1 MFRER
6 DANAKPRMVLV
17 GDVATE
23 TADPSKVFD
32 LIAPYI
38 GSSAIAFANCE
49 WPLAD
54 RGQPWPGKAGRV
66 VKSLPELVTT
76 YTIPGFNVVCLAN
89 NHLMNFGDEGMMQT
103 IEVLDRAGIAHC
115 GGGRNME
122 EAHRPAI
129 VTWGGLKFAFLSYTS
144 VFTPGME
151 ATENRTGMAAIKI
164 ESNYRIPTR
173 LHEVPGNPLTC
184 DTKARP
190 AHLERM
196 KSDIANA
203 KKISDVVVVS
213 MHWGVSMG
221 HQHLI
226 GYQVDVGHAAIDAG
240 ADLVVGHH
248 PHTIQPI
255 EIYKGKTIAYS
266 LAHCGFDMKSHT
278 FAEESIVLEMELTAT
293 GLGRTLVRP
302 VANPI
307 RRPRIV
313 DLNEGASTI
322 EWLRRLSRP
331 HGTTFIDEGDAVVAQ
346 YDSALIP
353 TETHYGEA

>member
-1 MFRER
+1 MFVER
-6 DANAKPRMVLV
+6 SADAAPRLVLV

-23 TADPSKVFD
+23 TADPAKMFD
-32 LIAPYI
+32 LLAPYT
-38 GSSAIAFANCE
+38 SQSAIAFANCE

-54 RGQPWPGKAGRV
+54 RGAPWPGKAGRV
-66 VKSLPELVTT
+66 VKSRPDLIGT

-89 NHLMNFGDEGMMQT
+89 NHLMNFGPEGMMQT

-115 GGGRNME
+115 GGGRNAE

-129 VTWGGLKFAFLSYTS
+129 VTWGGQRFAFFAYTS
-144 VFTPGME
+144 VFTPGMD

-173 LHEVPGNPLTC
+173 LHEVPGSPLAC
-184 DTKARP
+184 ETKARP

-196 KSDIANA
+196 NSDISRARDA
-203 KKISDVVVVS
+203 ADVVVVS
-213 MHWGVSMG
+213 FHWGVSMG

-226 GYQVDVGHAAIDAG
+226 DYQVDVGHAAIDAG

-266 LAHCGFDMKSHT
+266 LAQCGFDMKSHH
-278 FAEESIVLEMELTAT
+278 FSDESIALEMEITPK
-293 GLGRTLVRP
+293 GLGKTRVRP
-302 VANPI
+302 VAGSI
-307 RRPRIV
+307 HRPRLV
-313 DLNEGASTI
+313 DLKEGASTI
-322 EWLRRLSRP
+322 EWLRRMSRP
-331 HGTTFIDEGDAVVAQ
+331 HGTVFVDDGDRVEAR
-346 YDSALIP
+346 YDASLLP
-353 TETHYGEA
+353 SEHHYGNE